1 MQKIDNQICGPT
13 NIRSEN
19 NNLKMIFALTL
30 VHFTGDFYSSFIT
43 PLMPVFMENFGLTL
57 TQVGIITGISRFLA
71 FVVQPPIGYIADH
84 YKTRIFI
91 LGGPF
96 LVIILTSLM
105 GIAPSFWMLILLVA
119 FGSIG
124 SSMFHPTVAGMI
136 STYSG
141 RNIGFSLSVFNMGG
155 TLAFGIGPLF
165 ITWFVATYG
174 LKLMPVTMILGLIV
188 MVYLYVTVPVPEC
201 EGLKDFGLIGSIRE
215 VFGSVWKPIILIWL
229 IMASRAFVSQSL
241 LTYLP
246 VHYTR
251 QGYSLVSIGG
261 VVSLFTIAGAFS
273 GLIAGHLSDR
283 IGFKP
288 VFYGAH
294 LLTTPAIFAMLNM
307 PGNWLYL
314 NSFIT
319 GAFALATLPLG
330 VALAQKLAPKGK
342 SMASSLMMGFALGT
356 GGVMTPITGKL
367 ADMFSIAP
375 VLNVIAM
382 IPILT
387 MALIF
392 LLPKETPACD
402 LDGNP

>member
-1 MQKIDNQICGPT
+1 
-13 NIRSEN
+13 
-19 NNLKMIFALTL
+19 MIFALTL

-43 PLMPVFMENFGLTL
+43 PLMPAFVDHFGLTL

-91 LGGPF
+91 LGGPL
-96 LVIILTSLM
+96 LVITLTALM
-105 GIAPSFWMLILLVA
+105 GIAPTFWILVLLVA
-119 FGSIG
+119 VGSIG
-124 SSMFHPTVAGMI
+124 SSMFHPSVAGMI

-141 RNIGFSLSVFNMGG
+141 PNLGFSMSLFNLGG
-155 TLAFGIGPLF
+155 TLAFGVGPMF

-174 LKLMPVTMILGLIV
+174 LQSMPITMIPGLLTMI
-188 MVYLYVTVPVPEC
+188 YLYVIVPAPKC
-201 EGLKDFGLIGSIRE
+201 EGLRDFGLIGSLRE
-215 VFGSVWKPIILIWL
+215 VFGAVWKPIVIIWL

-246 VHYTR
+246 VHYAR

-261 VVSLFTIAGAFS
+261 VVALFTIAGAFS

-294 LLTTPAIFAMLNM
+294 LLTTPAIYLMM
-307 PGNWLYL
+307 HSPGNWLYL
-314 NSFIT
+314 NTFIT
-319 GAFALATLPLG
+319 GCFALATLPLG

-356 GGVMTPITGKL
+356 GGVMTPVTGRL
-367 ADMFSIAP
+367 ADIFSIGP
-375 VLNVIAM
+375 VLNVIAVV
-382 IPILT
+382 PVLT
-387 MALIF
+387 TTLIY
-392 LLPKETPACD
+392 LLPVESTARH
-402 LDGNP
+402 LDGNPRSMS

>member
-1 MQKIDNQICGPT
+1 
-13 NIRSEN
+13 
-19 NNLKMIFALTL
+19 MIFALTL
-30 VHFTGDFYSSFIT
+30 VHFTGDFYSSFIN
-43 PLMPVFMENFGLTL
+43 PLMPVFVEHFSLTL
-57 TQVGIITGISRFLA
+57 AQVGVITGLSRFLA
-71 FVVQPPIGYIADH
+71 FVVQPPVGYLADH
-84 YKTRIFI
+84 YRTRLFI

-96 LVIILTSLM
+96 LVITLISLV
-105 GIAPSFWMLILLVA
+105 GVAPTFWALVMLVSL
-119 FGSIG
+119 GSIG

-141 RNIGFSLSVFNMGG
+141 RNIGFSISVFNMGG
-155 TLAFGIGPLF
+155 TLAFGVGPLF

-174 LKLMPVTMILGLIV
+174 LKSTPITMILGLMV
-188 MVYLYVTVPVPEC
+188 MAYLYVTVPVPEC

-215 VFGSVWKPIILIWL
+215 VFGTVWKPIILIWL

-246 VHYTR
+246 VHYAR
-251 QGYSLVSIGG
+251 QGYSLVSIGA

-273 GLIAGHLSDR
+273 GLIAGYLSDR

-294 LLTTPAIFAMLNM
+294 LLTTPAIYVMLNV

-314 NSFIT
+314 NTFIT

-342 SMASSLMMGFALGT
+342 SMASSLMMGFALGA
-356 GGVMTPITGKL
+356 GGIMTPVTGKL
-367 ADMFSIAP
+367 ADIFSIEP
-375 VLNVIAM
+375 VLNVIALL
-382 IPILT
+382 PVLT
-387 MALIF
+387 ISLIY
-392 LLPKETPACD
+392 LMPKETAAKS
-402 LDGNP
+402 

>member
-1 MQKIDNQICGPT
+1 MQKQNNHNCGPMI
-13 NIRSEN
+13 IRSEN

-30 VHFTGDFYSSFIT
+30 VHFTGDFYSSFIN
-43 PLMPVFMENFGLTL
+43 PLMPVFMDHFSLTL
-57 TQVGIITGISRFLA
+57 TQVGVITGISRFLA

-105 GIAPSFWMLILLVA
+105 GIAPTFWMLVILVA
-119 FGSIG
+119 LGSIG

-155 TLAFGIGPLF
+155 TLAFGVGPLF

-174 LKLMPVTMILGLIV
+174 LKSMPITMILGLIV
-188 MVYLYVTVPVPEC
+188 MGYLYVTVPAPEC

-246 VHYTR
+246 IHYAR
-251 QGYSLVSIGG
+251 QGYSLISIGG

-273 GLIAGHLSDR
+273 GLIAGYLSDR

-294 LLTTPAIFAMLNM
+294 LLTTPAIYVMLNV

-314 NSFIT
+314 NTFIT
-319 GAFALATLPLG
+319 GSFALATLPLG

-342 SMASSLMMGFALGT
+342 SMASSLMMGFAIGT

-375 VLNVIAM
+375 VLNVIA
-382 IPILT
+382 ILPVLT
-387 MALIF
+387 MALIY
-392 LLPKETPACD
+392 LLPKETAA
-402 LDGNP
+402 

>member
-1 MQKIDNQICGPT
+1 MNSTLSDHSNQ
-13 NIRSEN
+13 
-19 NNLKMIFALTL
+19 KMIFALTL
-30 VHFTGDFYSSFIT
+30 VHFTGDFYSSFLN
-43 PLMPVFMENFGLTL
+43 PLMPAFVDHFGLTL

-84 YKTRIFI
+84 YKTRVFI

-96 LVIILTSLM
+96 LVITLTSLM
-105 GIAPSFWMLILLVA
+105 GIAPTFWILILLVA
-119 FGSIG
+119 VGSIG
-124 SSMFHPTVAGMI
+124 SSMFHPSVAGMI

-141 RNIGFSLSVFNMGG
+141 RNLGFSLSVFNMGG
-155 TLAFGIGPLF
+155 TLAFGVGPMF

-174 LKLMPVTMILGLIV
+174 LQSMPVTMIPGLIT
-188 MVYLYVTVPVPEC
+188 MIYLYVIVPSPKC
-201 EGLKDFGLIGSIRE
+201 EGLKDFGLIGSLRE
-215 VFGSVWKPIILIWL
+215 VFGAVWKPILMIWL

-246 VHYTR
+246 VHYAR
-251 QGYSLVSIGG
+251 QGHSLVSIGG

-294 LLTTPAIFAMLNM
+294 LLTTPAIYLMM
-307 PGNWLYL
+307 HTSGTWLYL
-314 NSFIT
+314 HAFIT
-319 GAFALATLPLG
+319 GCFALATLPLG

-367 ADMFSIAP
+367 ADIFSIAP
-375 VLNVIAM
+375 VLNVIAVV
-382 IPILT
+382 PVLT
-387 MALIF
+387 MVLIY
-392 LLPKETPACD
+392 LLPEETVS
-402 LDGNP
+402 

>member
-1 MQKIDNQICGPT
+1 MRKNISNTCGPIT
-13 NIRSEN
+13 RTEN
-19 NNLKMIFALTL
+19 HNLKMIFALTL

-57 TQVGIITGISRFLA
+57 TQVGVITGISRFLS

-119 FGSIG
+119 VGSIG

-141 RNIGFSLSVFNMGG
+141 PNIGFSLSVFNMGG
-155 TLAFGIGPLF
+155 TLAFGVGPLF
-165 ITWFVATYG
+165 ITWFVASYG
-174 LKLMPVTMILGLIV
+174 LKSMPVTMILGLIV
-188 MVYLYVTVPVPEC
+188 MIYLYVTVPAPEC
-201 EGLKDFGLIGSIRE
+201 EGLKEFGLFGSIRE

-246 VHYTR
+246 VHYAR

-273 GLIAGHLSDR
+273 GLAAGHLSDR
-283 IGFKP
+283 VGFKP

-294 LLTTPAIFAMLNM
+294 LLTTPAIYVMLNV

-330 VALAQKLAPKGK
+330 VAMAQKLAPKGK

-356 GGVMTPITGKL
+356 GGVLTPITGKL

-375 VLNVIAM
+375 VLNVIAI
-382 IPILT
+382 IPVLT
-387 MALIF
+387 MGLIY
-392 LLPKETPACD
+392 LLPEEIAS
-402 LDGNP
+402 

>member
-1 MQKIDNQICGPT
+1 MK
-13 NIRSEN
+13 IRSEN
-19 NNLKMIFALTL
+19 HNLKMIFALTL
-30 VHFTGDFYSSFIT
+30 VHFTGDFYSSFIN
-43 PLMPVFMENFGLTL
+43 PLMPVFVDHFSLTL

-71 FVVQPPIGYIADH
+71 FVVQPPVGYIADH
-84 YKTRIFI
+84 YRTRLFI

-96 LVIILTSLM
+96 LVITLISM
-105 GIAPSFWMLILLVA
+105 VGIAPTFWTLVMLVSV
-119 FGSIG
+119 GSIG

-141 RNIGFSLSVFNMGG
+141 RNIGFSISVFNMGG
-155 TLAFGIGPLF
+155 TLAFGVGPLF
-165 ITWFVATYG
+165 ITWFVATFG
-174 LKLMPVTMILGLIV
+174 LESTPITMTLGLMV
-188 MVYLYVTVPVPEC
+188 MVYLYFTVPVPEC

-215 VFGSVWKPIILIWL
+215 VFGTVWKPIILIWL

-246 VHYTR
+246 VHYAR
-251 QGYSLVSIGG
+251 QGHSLISIGA

-273 GLIAGHLSDR
+273 GLIAGYLSDR

-288 VFYGAH
+288 VFYGSH
-294 LLTTPAIFAMLNM
+294 LLTTPAIYVMLNV

-314 NSFIT
+314 NTFIT

-330 VALAQKLAPKGK
+330 VAMAQKLAPKGK

-375 VLNVIAM
+375 VLNVIA
-382 IPILT
+382 ILPVLT
-387 MALIF
+387 MVLIY
-392 LLPKETPACD
+392 LLPKETAS
-402 LDGNP
+402 

>member
-1 MQKIDNQICGPT
+1 MRNSDNDTCGPVKA
-13 NIRSEN
+13 SPDN

-30 VHFTGDFYSSFIT
+30 VHFTGDFYTSFIN
-43 PLMPVFMENFGLTL
+43 PLMPVFVDHFSLTL

-71 FVVQPPIGYIADH
+71 FVVQPPIGYLADH
-84 YKTRIFI
+84 YQTRIFI
-91 LGGPF
+91 LGGPL

-105 GIAPSFWMLILLVA
+105 GIAPTFWILILLVA

-141 RNIGFSLSVFNMGG
+141 RNVGFSLSVFNLGG
-155 TLAFGIGPLF
+155 TLAFGVGPLF
-165 ITWFVATYG
+165 ITWFVASYG
-174 LKLMPVTMILGLIV
+174 LKSMPLTMVMGLGV
-188 MVYLYVTVPVPEC
+188 MVYLYMTVPAPQC
-201 EGLKDFGLIGSIRE
+201 EGLKAFGLIGSIRE
-215 VFGSVWKPIILIWL
+215 VFGAVWKPIILIWL

-246 VHYTR
+246 VHYAR
-251 QGYSLVSIGG
+251 EGYSLISIGG

-273 GLIAGHLSDR
+273 GLIAGYLSDR

-294 LLTTPAIFAMLNM
+294 LLTTPAIYAMLNM
-307 PGNWLYL
+307 PGNWLYI
-314 NSFIT
+314 NAFIT

-356 GGVMTPITGKL
+356 GGVLTPMTGKL

-375 VLNVIAM
+375 VLNVIA
-382 IPILT
+382 ILPVLT
-387 MALIF
+387 MALIY
-392 LLPKETPACD
+392 LLPEKTAS
-402 LDGNP
+402 

>member
-1 MQKIDNQICGPT
+1 MK
-13 NIRSEN
+13 IRSEN
-19 NNLKMIFALTL
+19 HNLKMIFALTL
-30 VHFTGDFYSSFIT
+30 VHFTGDFYSSFIN
-43 PLMPVFMENFGLTL
+43 PLMPVFVDHFSLTL

-71 FVVQPPIGYIADH
+71 FVVQPPVGYIADH
-84 YKTRIFI
+84 YRTRLFI

-96 LVIILTSLM
+96 LVITMISM
-105 GIAPSFWMLILLVA
+105 VGVAPTFWVLVMLVSV
-119 FGSIG
+119 GSIG

-141 RNIGFSLSVFNMGG
+141 RNIGFSISVFNMGG
-155 TLAFGIGPLF
+155 TLAFGVGPMF
-165 ITWFVATYG
+165 IAWFVATYG
-174 LKLMPVTMILGLIV
+174 LESTPITMILGLMV
-188 MVYLYVTVPVPEC
+188 MVYLYFTVPVPEC

-215 VFGSVWKPIILIWL
+215 VFGTVWKPIILIWL

-246 VHYTR
+246 VHYAR
-251 QGYSLVSIGG
+251 QGHSLISIGA

-273 GLIAGHLSDR
+273 GLIAGYLSDR

-288 VFYGAH
+288 VFYWAH
-294 LLTTPAIFAMLNM
+294 LMTTPAIYVMLNV

-314 NSFIT
+314 NTFIT

-330 VALAQKLAPKGK
+330 VAMAQKLAPKGK

-375 VLNVIAM
+375 VLNVIA
-382 IPILT
+382 ILPVLT
-387 MALIF
+387 MVLIY
-392 LLPKETPACD
+392 LLPKETAS
-402 LDGNP
+402 

>member
-1 MQKIDNQICGPT
+1 MRKIDNNTCGPIKT
-13 NIRSEN
+13 RSEN

-30 VHFTGDFYSSFIT
+30 VHFTGDFYSSFIN
-43 PLMPVFMENFGLTL
+43 PLMPVFVDHFSLTL

-71 FVVQPPIGYIADH
+71 FVVQPPIGYLADH
-84 YKTRIFI
+84 YRTRLFI

-96 LVIILTSLM
+96 LVITLISLVGVAPTFWVLVILVS
-105 GIAPSFWMLILLVA
+105 I
-119 FGSIG
+119 GSIG

-155 TLAFGIGPLF
+155 TLAFGVGPLF

-174 LKLMPVTMILGLIV
+174 LKSTPVTMILGLLV

-215 VFGSVWKPIILIWL
+215 VFGTVWKPIILIWL

-246 VHYTR
+246 VHYAR
-251 QGYSLVSIGG
+251 QGYSLVSIGA

-273 GLIAGHLSDR
+273 GLIAGYLSDR

-288 VFYGAH
+288 VFYWSH
-294 LLTTPAIFAMLNM
+294 LLTTPAIYVMLNI

-314 NSFIT
+314 NAFIT

-356 GGVMTPITGKL
+356 GGVLTPITGKL

-375 VLNVIAM
+375 VLNVVAM
-382 IPILT
+382 LPVLT
-387 MALIF
+387 MALIY
-392 LLPKETPACD
+392 LLPKKTAA
-402 LDGNP
+402 